1 MSESDKQ
8 DPQSQSSS
16 AKQPEESNQDVKVT
30 SAWEK
35 SSKELINS
43 HQNKFDAFKSMADQS
58 GTIDE
63 SHFTIGGEQKS
74 EIFKRF
80 DADHDGKITQQE
92 WNQGWNNL
100 DVQVLET
107 QHKVAIAQQ
116 KMEILDA
123 LEAKV
128 EPGLNISQR
137 SQNQYHSMV
146 DRVKNT
152 STLSGLTD
160 IFNKKSP
167 YREHEEYQE
176 SSNYDFRQKESNRP
190 LDQLLQQFKTP
201 NKIDILVET
210 GSGNGSGK
218 YIGSNKQTSKFG
230 LVQGSASPGFNP
242 ATLRNDNQ
250 YNSKVHQQMNINIDI
265 KDKNKSNKRR
275 EELANYMGKLGLGG
289 NESISKSQISI
300 EQPNSNVF
308 ERMKVYVNNIG
319 SQYPRNQS
327 QPGLNDLV
335 NDKSFSTSTFKQ
347 QLKQYRK
354 ERGGEQQDTQATKF
368 SKPPNFLENPLL
380 QDQSLKSFHL
390 KLMHSQ
396 GALNNKY
403 TRI

>member
-1 MSESDKQ
+1 MSESVQ
-8 DPQSQSSS
+8 QEPQQQSSS
-16 AKQPEESNQDVKVT
+16 SKQPEESNSDVKIT

-43 HQNKFDAFKSMADQS
+43 HQNKFDAFKAMADQS

-80 DADHDGKITQQE
+80 DADHDGKINQQE

-116 KMEILDA
+116 KMQILDA

-128 EPGLNISQR
+128 EPGLNLSQK
-137 SQNQYHSMV
+137 SSIMI
-146 DRVKNT
+146 DRFKNS
-152 STLSGLTD
+152 STLGDLTD
-160 IFNKKSP
+160 LFNKKSP
-167 YREHEEYQE
+167 FQDHQEHSE
-176 SSNYDFRQKESNRP
+176 SSNYDFRQKGSNRP

-201 NKIDILVET
+201 NKTDILFES
-210 GSGNGSGK
+210 GSGQGSGQ
-218 YIGSNKQTSKFG
+218 YLGSNKQTQKFG
-230 LVQGSASPGFNP
+230 FVQGSASPGFNP
-242 ATLRNDNQ
+242 TTLKNEIQ

-265 KDKNKSNKRR
+265 KEKNKSNKRR
-275 EELANYMGKLGLGG
+275 EELASYMGKLGLGG
-289 NESISKSQISI
+289 NESISRPSISS

-308 ERMKVYVNNIG
+308 ERMKVYVSNIG
-319 SQYPRNQS
+319 QQNQKNQS
-327 QPGLNDLV
+327 QFGLNELA
-335 NDKSFSTSTFKQ
+335 NDNQFITSTFKQ

-354 ERGGEQQDTQATKF
+354 ERGGEQVDNQAGKF
-368 SKPPNFLENPLL
+368 SKHSSFLENPLL